1 MKNITA
7 IDSKFRFVIVASKRA
22 KELLKGAKPKIK
34 TKSKNLIQIAQEET
48 EKGLIEYNLITEQE
62 ENGHEIG
69 DDIFIGEKVKEEK
82 P

>member
-1 MKNITA
+1 LKNITA

-34 TKSKNLIQIAQEET
+34 TKSKNLIRIAEEEV
-48 EKGLIEYNLITEQE
+48 EKGLIEYNLITEKE
-62 ENGHEIG
+62 EDGHEIG

>member
-34 TKSKNLIQIAQEET
+34 TKSKNLIRIAEEEV
-48 EKGLIEYNLITEQE
+48 EKGLIEYNLITE
-62 ENGHEIG
+62 
-69 DDIFIGEKVKEEK
+69 KEEDGHYTK
-82 P
+82 CF